1 MSIPALRN
9 GEAPASQGLP
19 TSVFI
24 PRELVSLATI
34 KYLGYNDEAAA
45 DIWGRWTAR
54 FPSGQPQELEP
65 VLGKPFLNPIIEFS
79 YYRFDLDADDGDDS
93 KWLDCMGQCG
103 INQATQTAIM
113 DPVYKRV
120 RLTRSCLHW
129 LRDTMKLRYRTLKEV
144 LEARARGPPG
154 VSTDFAMSEAALFA
168 VPAMTTLYK
177 SVDTASI
184 PHLFDKDGN
193 VKNIADLA
201 TSAPIDFCGREISYT
216 FALELDIA
224 LLDAC
229 WAKARSNLSCMVII
243 QATLWN
249 STIRDLSGQELQRV
263 YWPSEEWKQLVFCS
277 RRRLRLP
284 PELRRFKEASLIVG
298 TSATKSD
305 TVYGRMDCPHEITE
319 EMVYKTKDGRNYVT
333 IFDNAAFIYL
343 NGPGPVRLLFT

>member
-103 INQATQTAIM
+103 INQATHTAIM

-129 LRDTMKLRYRTLKEV
+129 LRDTMKLRYRALKEV
-144 LEARARGPPG
+144 LEARERGVSAMPPERPASQQHGAPTAGPPG

-193 VKNIADLA
+193 VK
-201 TSAPIDFCGREISYT
+201 T
-216 FALELDIA
+216 
-224 LLDAC
+224 
-229 WAKARSNLSCMVII
+229 
-243 QATLWN
+243 
-249 STIRDLSGQELQRV
+249 
-263 YWPSEEWKQLVFCS
+263 
-277 RRRLRLP
+277 
-284 PELRRFKEASLIVG
+284 SLISPQAPLPI
-298 TSATKSD
+298 SAGEKS
-305 TVYGRMDCPHEITE
+305 PIPSP
-319 EMVYKTKDGRNYVT
+319 
-333 IFDNAAFIYL
+333 L
-343 NGPGPVRLLFT
+343 NWTLPFSMPAGQRLGAI